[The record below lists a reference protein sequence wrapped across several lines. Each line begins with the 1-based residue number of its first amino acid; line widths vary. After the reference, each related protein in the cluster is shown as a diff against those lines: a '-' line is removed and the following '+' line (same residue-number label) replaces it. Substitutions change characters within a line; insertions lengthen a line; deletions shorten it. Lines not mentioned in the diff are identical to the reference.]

1 MCAPIM
7 ELSNALIYGDRLRC
21 GSPDVANAKLEY
33 TFVIVAKE
41 GNSIYITVMFICFIF
56 IVNYVVID
64 LKWLSPITISD
75 HYNNK

>member
-33 TFVIVAKE
+33 TTSTSSSSSSWLKKVIKKIKNALLFLPK
-41 GNSIYITVMFICFIF
+41 S
-56 IVNYVVID
+56 
-64 LKWLSPITISD
+64 
-75 HYNNK
+75 

>member
-33 TFVIVAKE
+33 TTSTSSSSSWLKKVIK
-41 GNSIYITVMFICFIF
+41 
-56 IVNYVVID
+56 
-64 LKWLSPITISD
+64 K
-75 HYNNK
+75 